1 MAPAAL
7 DRASA
12 LPLWA
17 QLLADLRGR
26 LDNGEFSGT
35 FPSEL
40 ELVDAYGVS
49 RNTVRE
55 ALRRLRAE
63 GAVVAARGRRPLPAG
78 EAGIEQ
84 PLGAL
89 YSLFRSVEEAGIE
102 QRSDVLVLER
112 RHDQRVARRLGL
124 DATTAFFYLERV
136 RFAGGE
142 PLATDRLWFPAELAA
157 PLFDADFTRT
167 SFYDELAER
176 TGLRL
181 TGGEEHLR
189 AVVPTPTVR
198 RALRLPAATAALAID
213 RRGDI
218 RGRPVEHR
226 ETVVRGDRFGVVAT
240 FSAGIGY
247 RLDLSRAV
255 G

>member
-1 MAPAAL
+1 MAVARL

-17 QLLADLRGR
+17 QLLADLRRR
-26 LDNGEFSGT
+26 LDEGELSGA

-55 ALRRLRAE
+55 ALRRLRAD
-63 GAVVAARGRRPLPAG
+63 GVIVAGRGRRPLTAR

-89 YSLFRSVEEAGIE
+89 YSLFRSVEEAGLE
-102 QRSDVLVLER
+102 QRSEVLVLDR
-112 RHDQRVARRLGL
+112 RSDRRVAERLGL
-124 DATTAFFYLERV
+124 SVGTRFLYLERI
-136 RFAGGE
+136 RLAGGD
-142 PLATDRLWFPAELAA
+142 PLAMDRLWFPADLAA

-181 TGGEEHLR
+181 TGGEERIR
-189 AVVPTPTVR
+189 AVVPTPVE
-198 RALRLPAATAALAID
+198 RAALGLPDATAALAIE
-213 RRGDI
+213 RKGEV

-240 FSAGIGY
+240 FSAGFGY
-247 RLDLSRAV
+247 RLGLSRAV

>member
-1 MAPAAL
+1 MARSDL

-17 QLLADLRGR
+17 QLLADLRRR
-26 LDNGEFSGT
+26 LEDGEFSGA

-63 GAVVAARGRRPLPAG
+63 GVIVAGRGRRPLPAG

-89 YSLFRSVEEAGIE
+89 YSLFRSVEEAGLE
-102 QRSDVLVLER
+102 QRSEVLVLER
-112 RHDQRVARRLGL
+112 RRDRRVAEHLGL
-124 DATTAFFYLERV
+124 DDTAVFFYLERV
-136 RFAGGE
+136 RYAAGD
-142 PLATDRLWFPAELAA
+142 PLAMDRLWFPADLAA
-157 PLFDADFTRT
+157 PLFGVDFTRT

-181 TGGEEHLR
+181 TGGEERIR
-189 AVVPTPTVR
+189 AVVPTPAER
-198 RALRLPAATAALAID
+198 RALALPRATAALAIE
-213 RRGDI
+213 RRGEI

-226 ETVVRGDRFGVVAT
+226 ETLVRGDRFGVVAT

>member
-1 MAPAAL
+1 M
-7 DRASA
+7 
-12 LPLWA
+12 PLWA
-17 QLLADLRGR
+17 QLLADLRRR
-26 LDNGEFSGT
+26 LDDGEFAGA

-63 GAVVAARGRRPLPAG
+63 GAIVAGRGRRPLPAG

-89 YSLFRSVEEAGIE
+89 YSLFRSVEEAGLE
-102 QRSDVLVLER
+102 QRSEVLVLDR
-112 RHDQRVARRLGL
+112 RRDRRVAERLGL
-124 DATTAFFYLERV
+124 GATAVFFYLERI
-136 RFAGGE
+136 RCAGGD
-142 PLATDRLWFPAELAA
+142 PLAMDRLWFPAELAA
-157 PLFDADFTRT
+157 PLFDTDFTRT
-167 SFYDELAER
+167 SFYDELAEH

-181 TGGEEHLR
+181 TGGEEHIR
-189 AVVPTPTVR
+189 AVVPTPAER
-198 RALRLPAATAALAID
+198 RALGLPRATAALAIE
-213 RRGDI
+213 RRGEI

-226 ETVVRGDRFGVVAT
+226 ETLVRGDRFGFVAT